1 MSGTDLVGMRG
12 FSKRRSQSDRIT
24 GLNWSTLLQYARAAT
39 EFTTTPPVTLP
50 RNSFSRLSAMDTTG
64 LPRSET
70 MTTTDGYALA
80 FRHYVG
86 RHGGRTIVILIHGSA
101 GYGAQLH
108 MLASAIAESGR
119 GQVYTLDMRGH
130 GFSDGKPGHAVR
142 HAEQMGDDI
151 AEFIGFVESRT
162 PEAPI
167 VLGGHSAGGGL
178 VLRFSRSPAG
188 QRVAAYY
195 FLAPYLGLGSPT
207 IRPLFGGW
215 AKVQANRLRALSL
228 ANVLGIHRF
237 NEATV
242 VSFDLS
248 ACPNREAYTT
258 SWSFNTLL
266 AMGPGRWAPN
276 ALGIDG
282 DKPVMVISGD
292 HDECFYPE
300 TYAEAFG
307 ILAPQA
313 EVRTIADSGHW
324 DVLVDP
330 QAAKITLDWL
340 SRLFPSE
347 LSSAPSALLRSD
359 PTPR

>member
-1 MSGTDLVGMRG
+1 MSGADLVDMRV
-12 FSKRRSQSDRIT
+12 FKKRRSPTDSIT

-50 RNSFSRLSAMDTTG
+50 RNSFARLSVMDTTG
-64 LPRSET
+64 LPWPET

-86 RHGGRTIVILIHGSA
+86 HSEARTIVVLIHGSA

-108 MLASAIAESGR
+108 LLARAIAESGQ
-119 GQVYTLDMRGH
+119 GHVYTLDMRGH
-130 GFSDGKPGHAVR
+130 GFSRGKPGHVAS

-151 AEFIGFVESRT
+151 AEFIGFVGAR
-162 PEAPI
+162 APDARI

-178 VLRFSRSPAG
+178 VLRFSRSAAG
-188 QRVAAYY
+188 QKVAAYF

-228 ANVLGIHRF
+228 ANVLGITRF
-237 NEATV
+237 NDATV

-248 ACPNREAYTT
+248 ACPNRETYTP

-266 AMGPGRWAPN
+266 AMGPGRWAPD
-276 ALGIDG
+276 ALGIDHT
-282 DKPVMVISGD
+282 KPVLVVSGD
-292 HDECFYPE
+292 RDECFYPE
-300 TYAEAFG
+300 AYVEAFA

-313 EVRTIADSGHW
+313 EVRTIPDSGHW
-324 DVLVDP
+324 DILVDP
-330 QAAKITLDWL
+330 KAVNLAVDWL
-340 SRLFPSE
+340 SRLP
-347 LSSAPSALLRSD
+347 PG
-359 PTPR
+359 

>member
-1 MSGTDLVGMRG
+1 MRS

-50 RNSFSRLSAMDTTG
+50 RNSFSRLSAMDTAR
-64 LPRSET
+64 LPSPET
-70 MTTTDGYALA
+70 MITRDGSALA

-86 RHGGRTIVILIHGSA
+86 ERVAKTIVILLHGSA

-108 MLASAIAESGR
+108 MLANAITESGQ

-130 GFSDGKPGHAVR
+130 GFSGGKPGHAVS
-142 HAEQMGDDI
+142 HPEQMGDDI
-151 AEFIGFVESRT
+151 ADFLGFVGAKN
-162 PEAPI
+162 PGAPI

-237 NEATV
+237 NGATV
-242 VSFDLS
+242 VSFDVS

-266 AMGPGRWAPN
+266 AMGPGRWAPD
-276 ALGIDG
+276 ALGING
-282 DKPVMVISGD
+282 DKPVLVISGD
-292 HDECFYPE
+292 RDECFYPE
-300 TYAEAFG
+300 SYGEAFH

-313 EVRTIADSGHW
+313 EVRTILDCGHW

-330 QAAKITLDWL
+330 QAVRITLDWL
-340 SRLFPSE
+340 SRLFQS
-347 LSSAPSALLRSD
+347 
-359 PTPR
+359 